1 MKKIIVFAAA
11 GMVVLGLL
19 MAGCARKKSEES
31 VKSEQTTTA
40 PAPAPAKKSP
50 VGC

>member
-1 MKKIIVFAAA
+1 MKNIIVFAVA

-19 MAGCARKKSEES
+19 MAGCVQKKAEES
-31 VKSEQTTTA
+31 VKSGQTTTA